1 MVDIVRTAKGTATSK
16 VSGTTLALA
25 SVEII
30 AGSSLVVGVTFD
42 AGQGPPVVTWG
53 NRELSRIVLQSQGG
67 ASTALFLLR
76 HVNNTNTRTITCTWA
91 GAIVAKAMFATM
103 VTGVQIQDVDAKQG
117 QTTTQDPTTGVA
129 ATSTEPDTI
138 QISALGSQGPS
149 SDTPGTIGEGH
160 TGGQRAG
167 TTGGGAA
174 TNVTVHETYEILS
187 ATGDV
192 RAAKTGA
199 TSRSWAN
206 VILAIKQSFRGHQGI
221 TPSDLQVV
229 EGLFEAD
236 ALDWENHA
244 FKYNAALDRWEVYD
258 VTNIGT
264 LVAFMA
270 AGDSVW
276 T

>member
-76 HVNNTNTRTITCTWA
+76 HINNTNTRTITLTWG

-117 QTTTQDPTTGVA
+117 QTSTQDPTTGVA

-149 SDTPGTIGEGH
+149 SDTVGTIGEGH

-206 VILAIKQSFRGHQGI
+206 VILAVKKSFRSNQGI
-221 TPSDLQVV
+221 TPTDLQAVEDIFETANADYNDVV
-229 EGLFEAD
+229 
-236 ALDWENHA
+236 
-244 FKYNAALDRWEVYD
+244 FKFDPATDEWKAYEVA
-258 VTNIGT
+258 NPGT
-264 LVAFMA
+264 LRATRSVA
-270 AGDSVW
+270 GVW
-276 T
+276 S